1 MGQLAPVQSEA
12 LDPLVPPVV
21 AEALPLP
28 LPEADAPELGDVGAL
43 VLPPLP
49 VEAPAVP
56 LLPALLPLCAQAAA
70 SMAAATATPIAFKTI
85 WNLLGW

>member
-12 LDPLVPPVV
+12 LDPVVPPVV

-28 LPEADAPELGDVGAL
+28 EADAPELGEVVGAL

-49 VEAPAVP
+49 VEAPA
-56 LLPALLPLCAQAAA
+56 LLPALLPLCAQAVA